1 MAKIAFLNLLTQG
14 YVLEAK
20 LDCFVLLCIT
30 QLLHTT
36 IFKSNHL
43 DIVVLQF
50 PELDPLCGKAWGTTQ
65 DLFIFIDFLPSPYF
79 IIHKIFKIRFK
90 KIW

>member
-1 MAKIAFLNLLTQG
+1 MAKIAFLSLLTWS

-43 DIVVLQF
+43 DVVVLQF
-50 PELDPLCGKAWGTTQ
+50 PELDPLCGKGWGTTQ
-65 DLFIFIDFLPSPYF
+65 DLLIFMTSCPPLTS
-79 IIHKIFKIRFK
+79 IIHKIF
-90 KIW
+90 